1 MATTDQQYYQNSSNW
16 GEDQYVMMS
25 DIVNNFMLFNVG
37 DDKLINSI
45 SRFDVVF
52 HAKRGLQELHYDA
65 LNDFSSLE
73 LEMPD
78 TLQITLPRNYVR
90 MVRVSWVDGEGK
102 LHPMI
107 NGNYTTSVDKA
118 YLQDDQGNVLFSE
131 AGDALDGTPLMDI
144 RNMQTSET
152 QDTLND
158 SAYSFAY
165 GGRFGMDTANS
176 TINGT
181 YNINKKLGV
190 VRFSSDSVGKLIV
203 MEYITDGLSGNDE
216 SDLKVHKQAEDYLY
230 KYILHEVLKNKF
242 GVQEYIVNRVRRQAF
257 AALKNTKIRMMDIH
271 PMDMIQALRGRNKW
285 IK

>member
-1 MATTDQQYYQNSSNW
+1 MAITDQQYYQNSSNW
-16 GEDQYVMMS
+16 GQDQYVMMS
-25 DIVNNFMLFNVG
+25 DIINNFMLFNVG

-45 SRFDVVF
+45 SRFDIVF
-52 HAKRGLQELHYDA
+52 HAKRGIQELHYDA
-65 LNDFSSLE
+65 LNDFTA
-73 LEMPD
+73 LEMELPD
-78 TLQITLPRNYVR
+78 TLQITLPRDYVR
-90 MVRVSWVDGEGK
+90 MIRISWVDNEGK

-131 AGDALDGTPLMDI
+131 AGDALEGTPLMDI

-165 GGRFGMDTANS
+165 GGRYGMDTANS

-203 MEYITDGLSGNDE
+203 MEYITDGLSNTDE
-216 SDLKVHKQAEDYLY
+216 SDLKIHKQAEDYLY

-271 PMDMIQALRGRNKW
+271 PMDMIQSLRGRNKW

>member
-1 MATTDQQYYQNSSNW
+1 MATTDQQYYQNSTNW
-16 GEDQYVMMS
+16 GEDQYVLMA
-25 DIVNNFMLFNVG
+25 DIINNFMLFNVG
-37 DDKLINSI
+37 DDKLINDI

-65 LNDFSSLE
+65 LNEIRGLE

-78 TLQITLPRNYVR
+78 TLQITLPRDYVR
-90 MVRVSWVDGEGK
+90 MVRVSWADGEGK
-102 LHPMI
+102 LHPMV
-107 NGNYTTSVDKA
+107 NGNYTTSVDNA
-118 YLQDDQGNVLFSE
+118 YLQDDQGNILFSE
-131 AGDALDGTPLMDI
+131 DGVALSGTPLMDI
-144 RNMQTSET
+144 RNMQASET

-158 SAYSFAY
+158 SAYNFAF
-165 GGRFGMDTANS
+165 GGRFGLDPANA
-176 TINGT
+176 TVNGT
-181 YNINKKLGV
+181 YNINKTLGV
-190 VRFSSDSVGKLIV
+190 IRFSSDCAGKLIIL
-203 MEYITDGLSGNDE
+203 EFISDGLSNTAEG
-216 SDLKVHKQAEDYLY
+216 DLKVHKQAEDYLY

>member
-1 MATTDQQYYQNSSNW
+1 MAITDQQYYQNSSNW

-37 DDKLINSI
+37 DDKLINDI

-65 LNDFSSLE
+65 LNDISALE

-78 TLQITLPRNYVR
+78 TLQIVLPRDYVR
-90 MVRVSWVDGEGK
+90 MVRISWVDSEGK

-131 AGDALDGTPLMDI
+131 AGDALEGTPLMDI

-152 QDTLND
+152 QDSLND
-158 SAYSFAY
+158 ATYSAAY

-181 YNINKKLGV
+181 YNINKSLGV

-203 MEYITDGLSGNDE
+203 MEYITDGLSNNSE

-230 KYILHEVLKNKF
+230 KYILHEILKNKF
-242 GVQEYIVNRVRRQAF
+242 GVQEYIVNRVRRQAS
-257 AALKNTKIRMMDIH
+257 ASLKNTKIRMMDVH